1 MLLQKEIYG
10 VYNNIRTRF
19 LEDVHEVAGSQLL
32 VQQNELEGPGNKQNS
47 NNQILAKKKTFEN
60 HLAIFF

>member
-10 VYNNIRTRF
+10 VYYNIHTHF
-19 LEDVHEVAGSQLL
+19 LEDVHEVAESQLL

-47 NNQILAKKKTFEN
+47 NNQILAKKTFDN
-60 HLAIFF
+60 YLAIFF